1 MLVLALAL
9 AAFIQPAAANGTTTD
24 DRAVMSA
31 VLDGFLNADRDPAF
45 RPDAT
50 ETNNPTP
57 ACSDVNRDTERRLLN
72 GLECTSGFVPID
84 IASMQRN
91 DTPLAI
97 AGRLG
102 GGGVILVAA
111 RCRKCFLTPW

>member
-9 AAFIQPAAANGTTTD
+9 AAFIQPAAANGTTAD

-84 IASMQRN
+84 IAFDAAQRH
-91 DTPLAI
+91 
-97 AGRLG
+97 
-102 GGGVILVAA
+102 AA
-111 RCRKCFLTPW
+111 RDRRTPWRRRRHSRSGTVPEMFS